1 MVEIVGASVCECV
14 CGGQIVLTPITATA
28 WCFSYLGRCSH
39 SLIFCTYGS
48 AFCIIV
54 Y

>member
-1 MVEIVGASVCECV
+1 MCEEGLGGGGGDG
-14 CGGQIVLTPITATA
+14 GGQIVLTPITATA
-28 WCFSYLGRCSH
+28 WRFSYLGCCSH
-39 SLIFCTYGS
+39 SLIFRTYGT